1 MKFNLATFSML
12 AYGVTAIS
20 LSSAITG
27 SAVEGLET
35 CLNFAGGEDSF
46 LAQNS
51 YEDENVHNLN
61 QTYSELGSKID
72 EDSAI

>member
-35 CLNFAGGEDSF
+35 GLNFAGGEDSF

-61 QTYSELGSKID
+61 QTYSELGSKVD